1 MQEVIFKDKNI
12 WIFDLDN
19 TVYSPKTKIF
29 EQIDL
34 RMKSFISQKL
44 CISKTEAYALQKI
57 FYKKYG
63 TTLYGLMKHYGF
75 EPDEF
80 LRYVH
85 DIDLSSLKKSHSL
98 FSKINALPGK
108 KIIYTNGEYNY
119 AKKVLKSL
127 GIESLFEEILDIKR
141 CNFIPKPSI
150 EPLISYLKKKK
161 LQPVKA
167 VYFEDLEKN
176 LENAHKYGITTI
188 HIAESVAENKGKK
201 KFVDFKFKNI
211 LDALESISKFT

>member
-167 VYFEDLEKN
+167 V
-176 LENAHKYGITTI
+176 
-188 HIAESVAENKGKK
+188 
-201 KFVDFKFKNI
+201 
-211 LDALESISKFT
+211 